1 MTPLKF
7 FFVIAD
13 ISGYT
18 NFIRSRSIEPSKAE
32 FITVELLE
40 SILESS
46 ENPLT
51 ALELEGDAILFYAIS
66 DDSSSMA
73 NQIYQQALL
82 MISSFEIRKNE
93 LKILEDEQQVKEEL
107 EKLKLKVI
115 LHHGQGI
122 MSKIH
127 QFYKVI
133 GEDIILVHRLLKNS
147 IQHKEY
153 ILLSQPFYEMTNIHY
168 LQEPQQF
175 QEFYQDLGF
184 VKGMVYSTNFQSVN

>member
-40 SILESS
+40 SILKAS

-66 DDSSSMA
+66 DNSSYMA
-73 NQIYQQALL
+73 NQIYQQALI
-82 MISSFEIRKNE
+82 MISSFENRKKE
-93 LKILEDEQQVKEEL
+93 LKILEDDKEVKEEL
-107 EKLKLKVI
+107 EKLKLKII

-153 ILLSQPFYEMTNIHY
+153 ILLSQSFYEMTNIHY
-168 LQEPQQF
+168 TQEPQQF

-184 VKGMVYSTNFQSVN
+184 VKGMVYSTNY